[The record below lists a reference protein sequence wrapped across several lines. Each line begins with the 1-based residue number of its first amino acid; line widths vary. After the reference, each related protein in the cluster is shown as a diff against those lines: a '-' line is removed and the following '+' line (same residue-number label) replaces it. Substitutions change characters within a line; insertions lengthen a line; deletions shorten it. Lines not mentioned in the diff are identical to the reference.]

1 MGHIFNYL
9 KLGFLIR
16 NTIPIIKSSLW
27 EKVIFFIKICF
38 NLWFQKCLRKG
49 VKDSKN

>member
-9 KLGFLIR
+9 KLRFLVR
-16 NTIPIIKSSLW
+16 NTIPIIKSSLG

-38 NLWFQKCLRKG
+38 NLWFLKCLRKG
-49 VKDSKN
+49 VEDSKN